1 MYWSSSCGRIELNI
15 TLNNAK
21 KTFHSG
27 DCEPEVMEL
36 ANKQS
41 IKKQTKLIDKND
53 LITVLKEYGAWNK
66 DELQDHQQNI
76 IRLLWLAAADI
87 AENHA

>member
-15 TLNNAK
+15 TFNNAK

-27 DCEPEVMEL
+27 DCEPEVIEL

-41 IKKQTKLIDKND
+41 IKQQTKLIDKNV
-53 LITVLKEYGAWNK
+53 LITVLKEYGAWNQ
-66 DELQDHQQNI
+66 DELQNHQQNI
-76 IRLLWLAAADI
+76 IRLLWIAASDI
-87 AENHA
+87 AENH